1 MKIIFY
7 DRTEFAKM
15 PSNSVVKD
23 TLVVGGLSLLGFLAG
38 GKLGSMFG
46 NVL

>member
-1 MKIIFY
+1 
-7 DRTEFAKM
+7 M

-46 NVL
+46 KDL